1 MGGAP
6 GRGDDGAGVRL
17 SGWREVGLELSAM
30 DGHALLMY
38 MPHHAIHEKHPP
50 RAAARGRD
58 DALMPPRRPRG
69 VSARQPSPSRP
80 PAGGVRIHRVFE
92 VPAKAVFAA
101 VNDPSRR
108 SWVPEPGLR
117 VVSALA
123 PRFVRFDLPSG
134 GQVSLAIERQGN
146 TRCAVALEFFGVA
159 DVDQIARHWRDGLAA
174 LAEMLDHD
182 WD

>member
-1 MGGAP
+1 
-6 GRGDDGAGVRL
+6 
-17 SGWREVGLELSAM
+17 
-30 DGHALLMY
+30 
-38 MPHHAIHEKHPP
+38 
-50 RAAARGRD
+50 
-58 DALMPPRRPRG
+58 MPPRRPRG
-69 VSARQPSPSRP
+69 ASPRQPSPSRP
-80 PAGGVRIHRVFE
+80 PAGGARVHRIFE
-92 VPAKAVFAA
+92 LPAKAVYAA

-108 SWVPEPGLR
+108 HWMPEPGLR

-146 TRCAVALEFFGVA
+146 SRCAVALEFFGVA
-159 DVDQIARHWRDGLAA
+159 DVDQVARHWRDGLAA